1 MVNIKLK
8 RKMSMK
14 NYHKFGI
21 INPSRMY
28 DCLKYWVNNHPDY
41 KDIKIERLR
50 HTRTP
55 FFKDA
60 RHTRTP
66 EL

>member
-1 MVNIKLK
+1 MLVALA
-8 RKMSMK
+8 
-14 NYHKFGI
+14 
-21 INPSRMY
+21 PS
-28 DCLKYWVNNHPDY
+28 L
-41 KDIKIERLR
+41 DIEKSQDSKKGSPISTMFYIGRLVFRLR